1 MTPAPAGDRRP
12 SRLAARLGVAAGAA
26 SAACGATLWLTG
38 QFLPFAPPVHTWV
51 LAAAATLAIASLV
64 QQLLGRWSWSGGPLA
79 ALGLVLAIAF
89 FGVLAGPVRISARAV
104 DPAEQATAPR
114 KPQRLRVV
122 SYNVLH
128 GYPRFTNQEARFSGL
143 AQALE
148 QLSPDVA
155 LFQEA
160 WCTQR
165 HGCLINRLATGQGPF
180 VGYHLAYAPVN
191 GSLRLIGFE
200 EGLAVASRWPIERV
214 TVDVLRPRER
224 PWRRRAVLQV
234 TLRLDGE
241 TWTFATAHLAD
252 RDAGARRAQASS
264 LATRLPAAGTLVLGA
279 DLNDPR
285 GSPTVSALDA
295 RGLEPLLGGA
305 RDHLLVRELPVGWA
319 VTEARWLLAP
329 DETGSPA
336 GLGPISDHPA
346 AWLELARGET
356 RETEGRRGPGA

>member
-1 MTPAPAGDRRP
+1 VTSEPASDRRP
-12 SRLAARLGVAAGAA
+12 SRLADRLGVAAGAA
-26 SAACGATLWLTG
+26 SAACGATLWLAG

-51 LAAAATLAIASLV
+51 LAAAATLGIASLV

-89 FGVLAGPVRISARAV
+89 VGVLVGPVRISARTL
-104 DPAEQATAPR
+104 DPVELATAPR

-128 GYPRFTNQEARFSGL
+128 GYPRFTNQEARLSDL
-143 AQALE
+143 ARALE

-180 VGYHLAYAPVN
+180 VDYHLAYAAVN

-200 EGLAVASRWPIERV
+200 EGLAIASRWPIERV
-214 TVDVLRPRER
+214 TVDLLRPRER

-234 TLRLDGE
+234 TVRLHDE

-252 RDAGARRAQASS
+252 RDAAARTAQASS
-264 LATRLPAAGTLVLGA
+264 LATQLPAAGTLVLGA

-285 GSPTVSALDA
+285 GSPTVSALDT

-305 RDHLLVRELPVGWA
+305 RDHLLVRELPLGWA
-319 VTEARWLLAP
+319 VAEARWLLAP
-329 DETGSPA
+329 DETSSLAKP
-336 GLGPISDHPA
+336 GPLSDHPA
-346 AWLELARGET
+346 AWLELVRVE
-356 RETEGRRGPGA
+356 P